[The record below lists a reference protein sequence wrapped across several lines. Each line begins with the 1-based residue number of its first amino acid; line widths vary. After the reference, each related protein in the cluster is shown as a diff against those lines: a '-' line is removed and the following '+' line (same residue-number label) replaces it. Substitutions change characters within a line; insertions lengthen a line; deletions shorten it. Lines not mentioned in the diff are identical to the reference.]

1 MNAQDFLTN
10 VSLGYVLLMVAV
22 VLTAIFVSVSS
33 KKNVE

>member
-33 KKNVE
+33 KKKR